1 MFYKV
6 FLFDLCVLTYQDFSL
21 FSNNFSA
28 LKAEIVILVFLKVQD
43 PDQIYDLRQ
52 DKTFY
57 FFCVQEFCHPF
68 EVGIYVSGAVGT
80 REAALPPPDLD
91 IPLDP

>member
-1 MFYKV
+1 MKKMNQMLGQWDDCPIDPGTQRIILIVGFKV
-6 FLFDLCVLTYQDFSL
+6 FLFDLVLAYQDFSL
-21 FSNNFSA
+21 FSNNFST

-57 FFCVQEFCHPF
+57 FFCE
-68 EVGIYVSGAVGT
+68 
-80 REAALPPPDLD
+80 
-91 IPLDP
+91 